1 MEGPSPRSERKE
13 VSDGSEVI
21 YDTRKNLM
29 YLGNEM
35 MATCLHRSSVVK
47 KGNHSMK
54 NDTIRRRANLGSP
67 LWRRRRNSSCS
78 SPEKAGCF
86 EWCAN
91 IMCRFEKLSTA

>member
-29 YLGNEM
+29 DLGKEM

-54 NDTIRRRANLGSP
+54 NFGGADAILRAVVQ
-67 LWRRRRNSSCS
+67 RKRDV
-78 SPEKAGCF
+78 
-86 EWCAN
+86 
-91 IMCRFEKLSTA
+91 LSGVPT